1 MGAWP
6 LDAHC
11 LRYLRH
17 WEPVLSGPS
26 RRTLE
31 RLDAAPAVLLDL
43 GAGTGSLTLAAAE
56 RWPST
61 RVLAL
66 DASGA
71 MLDVARSRVTGADD
85 DRVSW
90 LSEDAAHIP
99 LHDASVDAVVS
110 SFVLQL
116 VDDRPSVLAE
126 VRRVLRPGGSFSF
139 VTWLAGDLMLP
150 ADAAY
155 HEVLGDLDG
164 DDVDEDDRSARAGEY
179 RSLEQARTE
188 LDEAGFA
195 AVAVMAD
202 ELRHV
207 WTAGSYLEFKEGYD
221 DAERLETLDEAQR
234 EQLHEALVERLV
246 HLPSEAFEMRAPLVA
261 AIARRPDD

>member
-1 MGAWP
+1 MVAAP
-6 LDAHC
+6 LDADC

-56 RWPST
+56 RWPSV
-61 RVLAL
+61 RVRAL

-71 MLDVARSRVTGADD
+71 MLDVARSRMAGADD
-85 DRVSW
+85 ERVSW
-90 LSEDAAHIP
+90 LPADAAHIP
-99 LHDASVDAVVS
+99 LDDASVDAVVS

-116 VDDRPSVLAE
+116 VDDRPMVLAE
-126 VRRVLRPGGSFSF
+126 VRRVLRPAGSFSF
-139 VTWLAGDLMLP
+139 VTWLAGELALP

-155 HEVLGDLDG
+155 HEIVGDLGG
-164 DDVDEDDRSARAGEY
+164 DDIEEDSCSSRSGEY
-179 RSLEQARTE
+179 RSLEQVQHE
-188 LDEAGFA
+188 LEEAGFA
-195 AVAVMAD
+195 AVEVVSD

-207 WTAGSYLEFKEGYD
+207 WTATSYLEFKEGYD
-221 DAERLETLDEAQR
+221 DVERLETLDEAQR

-246 HLPSEAFEMRAPLVA
+246 QLPPEAFEVRGPLVLA
-261 AIARRPDD
+261 VARRPDD